1 MEKIIV
7 GIAEGK
13 IALENQILI
22 SYALG
27 SCVGICLYDW
37 KNHIAGMAHIILPGR
52 NNSINQKN
60 AYKFADDGLRALI
73 DEMESRGAEHRK
85 ITAKIAGGAR
95 MFQTQ
100 GARWEIGEQN
110 VKAVKDALNQE
121 HIRVVA
127 EDTGKNYGR
136 TVTFY
141 ASDGRVEV
149 TSMKH
154 QMKIL

>member
-13 IALENQILI
+13 IARGDQMLI

-52 NNSINQKN
+52 SNSVNQKN
-60 AYKFADDGLRALI
+60 AYKFADDGVRTLI
-73 DEMESRGAEHRK
+73 HEMESRGAQHSK
-85 ITAKIAGGAR
+85 IIAKISGGAR

-100 GARWEIGEQN
+100 GVRWEIGEQN
-110 VKAVKDALNQE
+110 VRAVKETLLEE
-121 HIRVVA
+121 HVRIVA

-149 TSMKH
+149 SSMKH

>member
-1 MEKIIV
+1 MDKIIV

-13 IALENQILI
+13 IALGDQALI

-37 KNHIAGMAHIILPGR
+37 KNHIAGMAHIILPCR
-52 NNSINQKN
+52 KNSINQKN
-60 AYKFADDGLRALI
+60 IYKFADEGLRALI
-73 DEMESRGAEHRK
+73 CEMESKGAERK
-85 ITAKIAGGAR
+85 KLTAKLVGGAR

-100 GARWEIGEQN
+100 GSRWEIGEQN
-110 VKAVKDALNQE
+110 VRAVKAVLYEE
-121 HIRVVA
+121 HIRLVA

-136 TVTFY
+136 TVLFY

-149 TSMKH
+149 SAMKH
-154 QMKIL
+154 QTKIL